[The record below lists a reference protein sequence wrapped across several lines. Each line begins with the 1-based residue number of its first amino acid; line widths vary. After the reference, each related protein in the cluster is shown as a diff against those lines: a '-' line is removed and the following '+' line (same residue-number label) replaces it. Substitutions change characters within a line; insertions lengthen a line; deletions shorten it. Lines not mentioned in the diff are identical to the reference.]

1 MSSSRPETD
10 PAADEDE
17 APDKSEGV
25 EGTIAAAGR
34 ASSRNVDRDAAGEQG
49 PATSA
54 AGMNQPRVLRGE
66 RYRSCR

>member
-10 PAADEDE
+10 PAADEDD

-34 ASSRNVDRDAAGEQG
+34 PSTPSLLSGASSS
-49 PATSA
+49 SA
-54 AGMNQPRVLRGE
+54 AGSVSGLELDIASTPEPAAGSDM
-66 RYRSCR
+66 